1 MAALHE
7 DCCIYGGPF
16 HVSKENEAFYVPNDI
31 SIGPFYHGRS
41 KLEYMEAN
49 KIRYHADFSRRT
61 STEKLK
67 EFKIFIKIHEQD
79 IRNYYSEQFKLLR
92 NKFITIILYDAI
104 FIIELFLKF
113 YENKR
118 DELVKLKDL
127 NGIMKDLQVFGNQL
141 PYFVLEKLYKLVF
154 DNQRQTYNGMV
165 YPSFL
170 RLSCNFFLG
179 STSDCLEVSEQV
191 KIKHF
196 IDLRRYVVLRGFP
209 PQAYAESNIGRTVV
223 LGIPGA
229 CKLYKSGVK
238 FKAVDGNSI
247 NIEFEKKGRLFEKA
261 ELRIPKFEVNSGT
274 ECLFHNVI
282 VFEQYCYKFETHF
295 SNYILLLGS
304 LIQDERDAELL
315 MKKEIMDTFNLRY
328 FVVKMFKKLCVDYA
342 STGSYYYHIARA
354 LKEFYFKDE
363 PTNNA
368 MSTSTSGSCCLL

>member
-16 HVSKENEAFYVPNDI
+16 HVSKENEAFYVPDDI
-31 SIGPFYHGRS
+31 SIGPFYNGRS
-41 KLEYMEAN
+41 KLEYMEPN

-118 DELVKLKDL
+118 DELLKPMYL
-127 NGIMKDLQVFGNQL
+127 NGIKKDLQVFGNQL

-261 ELRIPKFEVNSGT
+261 ELRIPKFVVNSGT

-315 MKKEIMDTFNLRY
+315 MKKEIMGTFNLRY

-354 LKEFYFKDE
+354 LKAFYFKDE

-368 MSTSTSGSCCLL
+368 STSTSGSCCLL